1 MNKIID
7 YFFDSKEQLEEHK
20 KAWEL
25 IGIVAVASLV
35 ASSFVA

>member
-7 YFFDSKEQLEEHK
+7 YFFDSKEQLEEHI
-20 KAWEL
+20 KAWKL
-25 IGIVAVASLV
+25 IGIVAVVSLV

>member
-7 YFFDSKEQLEEHK
+7 YFFDSEEQLQEHI

-25 IGIVAVASLV
+25 IGIVAVVSLV
-35 ASSFVA
+35 ASSFIA

>member
-7 YFFDSKEQLEEHK
+7 FFFDSEEQLEEHI
-20 KAWEL
+20 KAWKL
-25 IGIVAVASLV
+25 IGIVVVVSLV